1 MGARVLVIEDNPAN
15 LELMAYLLRA
25 CGFDVLSAV
34 DGEAGLALAQVQ
46 KPDMIICDIQLPKL
60 NGYEVARRLKSGA
73 DTRSIPV
80 IAVTAFAME
89 GDKQRALTAGF
100 DGYIGKPIELEE
112 FVRELERL
120 APGAGALRA
129 GSELAAAGVQGQPNF
144 ARGVRIVA
152 VDDTPANL
160 KFLVSLFA
168 PLGYEVTTF
177 PDVASALASARA
189 RPPDLIISDVHM
201 PVQSGFDFLVEVRGD
216 PVLGS
221 VPFVLV
227 SATLWLD
234 SAGKQA
240 ADLGADLLLVR
251 PVDPETLLK
260 KVQAVLSGRVAAD
273 RASSF

>member
-1 MGARVLVIEDNPAN
+1 MSARVLVIEDNQAN

-25 CGFDVLSAV
+25 CSFEVLSAV
-34 DGEAGLALAQVQ
+34 DGEAGLGLAQLQ
-46 KPDMIICDIQLPKL
+46 KPDVVICDIQLPKL
-60 NGYEVARRLKSGA
+60 NGYEVARRLKSEA
-73 DTRSIPV
+73 DTRSIPL

-89 GDKQRALTAGF
+89 GDKQRALAAGF

-120 APGAGALRA
+120 APHTRPVRA
-129 GSELAAAGVQGQPNF
+129 GTRMATAGVQEQPDF
-144 ARGVRIVA
+144 AQGVRIVA

-160 KFLVSLFA
+160 EFLVSLFA
-168 PLGYEVTTF
+168 PLGYEVATF

-189 RPPDLIISDVHM
+189 FPPDLIISDVHM
-201 PVQSGFDFLVEVRGD
+201 PLQSGFDFLVEVRGD
-216 PVLGS
+216 PLLGS
-221 VPFVLV
+221 VPFLLV

-240 ADLGADLLLVR
+240 VDLGADLLLVR
-251 PVDPETLLK
+251 PVDPEALLK